1 MDIFYLMEIAI
12 IVISVIT
19 IWLEIKVMTKLGF
32 NLLTASVVIVALFWA
47 VYYGY
52 QLVRELLNLSLPV
65 HRVYVRSGILLSM
78 TVFAAKAIR
87 IIRKIQK
94 Q

>member
-12 IVISVIT
+12 IIISMLT
-19 IWLEIKVMTKLGF
+19 IFLEIKVIIKFGF
-32 NLLTASVVIVALFWA
+32 NLLTAAVVFVALFWT

-52 QLVRELLNLSLPV
+52 QLVHEMLGFSLPTYEI
-65 HRVYVRSGILLSM
+65 YVRSGILLSM

-87 IIRKIQK
+87 VARKTK
-94 Q
+94 